1 MAGRGPVVT
10 AADPARQWCVE
21 AVGLLHDTALRA
33 ARLASAVATD
43 WLDADG
49 QAWAVRI
56 DALRHDL
63 DEAAREADDLVR
75 RLPESD
81 PALASALAA
90 ALRAAPPGSYGP
102 RLGDTAGAR
111 VDDAHGMRVA
121 QLPDPPA

>member
-56 DALRHDL
+56 DALRRDL

-90 ALRAAPPGSYGP
+90 ALRAPPGSYGP

>member
-1 MAGRGPVVT
+1 MT

-33 ARLASAVATD
+33 ARLASAVAMD

-56 DALRHDL
+56 DALRRDL

-90 ALRAAPPGSYGP
+90 ALRAAPRGATGRGSATRPARGSTTP
-102 RLGDTAGAR
+102 TACASLSCPSR
-111 VDDAHGMRVA
+111 
-121 QLPDPPA
+121 LPDGRAR

>member
-1 MAGRGPVVT
+1 VVT

-33 ARLASAVATD
+33 ARLATAVAAD

-49 QAWAVRI
+49 RAWAARI
-56 DALRHDL
+56 DALRRDL
-63 DEAAREADDLVR
+63 DDAAREADDVVR
-75 RLPESD
+75 RLPEGD
-81 PALASALAA
+81 PAVAGALAA
-90 ALRAAPPGSYGP
+90 ALRAAPPGYGP
-102 RLGDTAGAR
+102 RLGDTSGAR